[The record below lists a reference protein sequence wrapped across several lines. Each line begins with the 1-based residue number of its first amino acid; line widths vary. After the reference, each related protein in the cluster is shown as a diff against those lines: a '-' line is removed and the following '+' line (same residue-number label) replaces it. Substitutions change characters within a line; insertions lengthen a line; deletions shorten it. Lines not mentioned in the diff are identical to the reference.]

1 MERKETMIKKP
12 VTLLSGYLGAG
23 KTTLLNHIL
32 EQERGQRLAV
42 IVNDMG
48 AVNLDARLIR
58 RQDSSGQENQ
68 VLELTNGCICCSLRE
83 DFISEIK
90 KIAQNDQIDGIIVE
104 ASGVSSPMSIADAF
118 EEEGED
124 FPAFIDCIV
133 SVADG
138 NRICSEFVEELEAG
152 KSSSKEEDEDVINLV
167 MEQIEFSNII
177 ILNKCDLLSEEEIER
192 VEAVI
197 KTLSPEAELIQ
208 TTNSQVTTSKI
219 FNRKLYDYERL
230 SSSSALSKALLR
242 HEAGKEHDDYGISSF
257 VYERREPFD
266 NALFYDWIE
275 TSYPKDIIRAKGYL
289 WFYQEPDQAVLFEQA
304 GSSIAITPISS
315 WVAAGSKEEQEE
327 SLRDY
332 PELMEEW
339 DELWGDRNNQI
350 VFIGRDLKEKQIKE
364 ALNGCIKTAPF

>member
-1 MERKETMIKKP
+1 MIKKP

-32 EQERGQRLAV
+32 EQEGGLRLAV

-58 RQDSSGQENQ
+58 SQESLPQEYQ
-68 VLELTNGCICCSLRE
+68 VVELTSGCICCSLKD
-83 DFISEIK
+83 DFISEIRT
-90 KIAQNDQIDGIIVE
+90 IAQNEEIDGIIVE

-118 EEEGED
+118 EDEGED
-124 FPAFIDCIV
+124 FPAYIDSIV

-138 NRICSEFVEELEAG
+138 NRILSEFVEELEAG
-152 KSSSKEEDEDVINLV
+152 EGSDQEEEEDIINLV

-177 ILNKCDLLSEEEIER
+177 ILNKCDLLTEAEEDR
-192 VEAVI
+192 VEQVI
-197 KTLSPEAELIQ
+197 KTLSPDAELIK
-208 TTNSQVTTSKI
+208 TTGGQVPVGKI
-219 FNRKLYDYERL
+219 FNRRLYDYERL
-230 SSSSALSKALLR
+230 SRSSALSQALLR
-242 HEAGKEHDDYGISSF
+242 HEAGKDHEDYGISSF

-275 TSYPKDIIRAKGYL
+275 TSYPKDVIRAKGYL

-304 GSSIAITPISS
+304 GNSIAITPVSAWI
-315 WVAAGSKEEQEE
+315 AAGTKEEQEE
-327 SLRDY
+327 YLKES
-332 PELMEEW
+332 PELLEDW

-350 VFIGRDLKEKQIKE
+350 VFIGKELKEKQIKE
-364 ALNGCIKTAPF
+364 ALDGCIKPPPF